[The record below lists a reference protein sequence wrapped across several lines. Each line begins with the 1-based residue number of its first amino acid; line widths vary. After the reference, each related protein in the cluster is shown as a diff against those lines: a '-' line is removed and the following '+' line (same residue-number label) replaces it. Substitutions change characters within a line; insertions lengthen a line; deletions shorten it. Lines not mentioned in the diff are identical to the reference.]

1 MFLTRRAN
9 MKSDMAVILVVL
21 AGVVRY
27 GRIIVF
33 RVCDGWTQGFGGL
46 VSRVKFKVPMYDS
59 GL

>member
-1 MFLTRRAN
+1 

-33 RVCDGWTQGFGGL
+33 HVCDGWTQGFGGL